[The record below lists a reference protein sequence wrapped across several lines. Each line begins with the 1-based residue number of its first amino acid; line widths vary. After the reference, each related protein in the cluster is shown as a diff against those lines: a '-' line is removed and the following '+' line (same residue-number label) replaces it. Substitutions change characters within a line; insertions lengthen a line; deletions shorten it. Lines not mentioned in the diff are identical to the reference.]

1 MPPSQVACLLFS
13 NLTGVPIVKRMLCL
27 AAIAATLLGWGS
39 QGLAQQSD
47 GGKALV
53 IAAFSGYDALM
64 KDLAWVDNLAG
75 KPGLPAMLRQSI
87 AQFTGGKGLAGIDTK
102 RPWGVIVSAG
112 VGEFPILAFVPVK
125 DFKQVLEALKP
136 VIGDVE
142 ESGGVY
148 EIPLGAQTLF
158 AKEAKGWVFLSRAK
172 DALKSPPADPVKA
185 LGGLPEQYTLSVQIL
200 VRNVPEELKQM
211 FLPMIQMG
219 MQAGL
224 EQMPG
229 ESDAQFAFRKKM
241 AETSIQQITQLVN
254 ELDTLTFGL
263 GVDHATDSLRL
274 EYTIVAKPGTEL
286 AKQIQ
291 IAGTDGKTR
300 FGGFFAKDAAMAMT
314 VQETSSEARTAQA
327 QTVLAGLRANIEQEI
342 DRQDISEADKKKAK
356 ELLGDVLD
364 VFQPALKATKS
375 DGGMM
380 VKADSQGIALAIG
393 ATPVDGDKLTGFVKK
408 LADQIAK
415 DAPEIGKLIKL
426 DADQREGVHFHT
438 FSLPVDQLGLDDKEK
453 ENVQR
458 LFGKSLDVVVG
469 AGKDEMY
476 LAAGRNALD
485 VLKTAMDQSKQ
496 VAGQT
501 VPPMQMFVAATPIVR
516 LVQMFADEEEAK
528 EAAGRALKILEA
540 AGGKDRVVMTA
551 TVLPNGMKA
560 RIEVQAGLVSLLQ
573 LAEIPK
579 AEFEEPAEEKP
590 AAEEEKPAAK
600 KPAKTKAKAKAKVLI
615 EE

>member
-39 QGLAQQSD
+39 QGLAQQSN
-47 GGKALV
+47 GGKPLV

-64 KDLAWVDNLAG
+64 KDVAWVDNLAG
-75 KPGLPAMLRQSI
+75 KPGLPAMLRQGI

-211 FLPMIQMG
+211 LLPMIQMG

-229 ESDAQFAFRKKM
+229 ESDAQFAFRKKV
-241 AETSIQQITQLVN
+241 AETSIQQLTQLVN
-254 ELDTLTFGL
+254 ELDALTFGL
-263 GVDHATDSLRL
+263 GVDHATNSLRL

-286 AKQIQ
+286 AKQMV
-291 IAGTDGKTR
+291 GTDGKTR

-314 VQETSSEARTAQA
+314 GQGTSSEAQAAQV
-327 QTVLAGLRANIEQEI
+327 QSMLAGLRANIEQEI
-342 DRQDISEADKKKAK
+342 DRQDMSEADKKKAK

-364 VFQPALKATKS
+364 IFQPLFKANKS
-375 DGGMM
+375 DAGMM

-393 ATPVDGDKLTGFVKK
+393 AMPVDGDKLTGFVKK

-438 FSLPVDQLGLDDKEK
+438 FSLPVDQLGLNGKEK
-453 ENVQR
+453 ENVQK

-496 VAGQT
+496 VAGER
-501 VPPMQMFVAATPIVR
+501 VPPLQMFIAGAPIAR
-516 LVQMFADEEEAK
+516 LVQTLADEEEAR
-528 EAAGRALKILEA
+528 EVAGRVLKILEA
-540 AGGKDRVVMTA
+540 AGGKDRVLVTG
-551 TVLPNGMKA
+551 TILPNGMKV
-560 RIEVQAGLVSLLQ
+560 RIEAQAGLVSLLQ